1 MHRGGRAQVCSRT
14 SAHIRAHLHT
24 YARHAL
30 ATHVIIQNMYFI
42 YYITHK
48 IIKLFKNIA
57 YICINIQN
65 CIAQENR
72 HNRIYVWTS
81 YI

>member
-1 MHRGGRAQVCSRT
+1 MHRGGRART
-14 SAHIRAHLHT
+14 SAYIRVHPRATRSL
-24 YARHAL
+24 
-30 ATHVIIQNMYFI
+30 THVIIQNMYFI

-48 IIKLFKNIA
+48 QFKICKNIA

-65 CIAQENR
+65 YIAQENR
-72 HNRIYVWTS
+72 HNRIFVWAS

>member
-1 MHRGGRAQVCSRT
+1 ML
-14 SAHIRAHLHT
+14 AHICTHMRN
-24 YARHAL
+24 ARSL
-30 ATHVIIQNMYFI
+30 THVIIQNMHFI

-48 IIKLFKNIA
+48 ILKICKNIA

-65 CIAQENR
+65 YIAQENR